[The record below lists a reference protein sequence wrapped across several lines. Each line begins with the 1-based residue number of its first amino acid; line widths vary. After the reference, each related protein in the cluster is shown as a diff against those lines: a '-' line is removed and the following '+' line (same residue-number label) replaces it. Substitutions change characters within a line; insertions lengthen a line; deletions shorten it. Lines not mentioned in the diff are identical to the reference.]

1 MYSLFTFKELRPY
14 KRRVVTRISQVGE
27 VESLLSNTFHS
38 LLNSDDQLL
47 QSVSF
52 AQVENLLRSSF

>member
-14 KRRVVTRISQVGE
+14 KRRVVTRISRVGE